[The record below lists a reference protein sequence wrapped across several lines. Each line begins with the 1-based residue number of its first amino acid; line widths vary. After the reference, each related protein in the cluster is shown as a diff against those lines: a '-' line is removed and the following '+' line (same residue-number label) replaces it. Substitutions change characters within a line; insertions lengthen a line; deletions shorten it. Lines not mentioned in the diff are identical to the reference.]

1 MTKIL
6 WSQEALRNF
15 HFDYPLKTQ
24 LLLFSRVIVTS
35 FGSFL
40 HHTKSCS
47 KSFLA
52 SQNITLGM
60 ENTGKI
66 YFSKS
71 LLITLNR
78 PKLIKRSIVDNSI
91 HWINLCPGLLIFR
104 GKKAKF
110 RGIFRGKFAE
120 KSANFAGFCIFLGI
134 SRDFPEIP
142 EFRGSATARNIRSP
156 VYPVDKACGFPNT
169 CLLNRDITGP
179 SCSKGG

>member
-1 MTKIL
+1 MIGSSKNSTENCPRNCFWTQEKEARVKFNPGLSANRPSQKTGCISSSKLTLSIKFNNPFVTKIL

-52 SQNITLGM
+52 SQNNNFTLGM
-60 ENTGKI
+60 ENTSKI

-71 LLITLNR
+71 LLISLNR

-91 HWINLCPGLLIFR
+91 HWIMHVVKSLIHVCW
-104 GKKAKF
+104 K
-110 RGIFRGKFAE
+110 GI
-120 KSANFAGFCIFLGI
+120 
-134 SRDFPEIP
+134 
-142 EFRGSATARNIRSP
+142 
-156 VYPVDKACGFPNT
+156 
-169 CLLNRDITGP
+169 
-179 SCSKGG
+179 

>member
-1 MTKIL
+1 MGFKGSQKTGCISSSKLTLSIKFNNPFVTKIL

-91 HWINLCPGLLIFR
+91 PWINL
-104 GKKAKF
+104 
-110 RGIFRGKFAE
+110 
-120 KSANFAGFCIFLGI
+120 
-134 SRDFPEIP
+134 
-142 EFRGSATARNIRSP
+142 
-156 VYPVDKACGFPNT
+156 YPVDYACGFPNT
-169 CLLNRDITGP
+169 CLLKRDIPGP
-179 SCSKGG
+179 

>member
-15 HFDYPLKTQ
+15 HFDDPLTTQ
-24 LLLFSRVIVTS
+24 LLLFSRVIVTL

-52 SQNITLGM
+52 SQNSTLGM
-60 ENTGKI
+60 ENSGKI

-91 HWINLCPGLLIFR
+91 HQINL
-104 GKKAKF
+104 
-110 RGIFRGKFAE
+110 
-120 KSANFAGFCIFLGI
+120 
-134 SRDFPEIP
+134 
-142 EFRGSATARNIRSP
+142 
-156 VYPVDKACGFPNT
+156 YPVDNACGFRNT
-169 CLLNRDITGP
+169 IVCW
-179 SCSKGG
+179 KGIYLAPELFKSWIVLSIR